1 MEAVILKCRPGGRFH
16 LGLSAMRQN
25 ETLTDTSEIIHSD
38 VLFGAFINSVAQWF
52 PDEIQKWKDH
62 FENGNIR
69 FSSAFYCVQYKGKFI
84 YLLPKPVSLNGYN
97 MSEHK
102 EMENAHKQ
110 LKKVR
115 FLSKGVWEKQLLPGD
130 WFADKGL
137 CFLSENR
144 AVFLKEELGGNT
156 PKFKLSEKADI
167 QKVKIRKDSKD
178 GNLYTQTDLVMM
190 GRMGSNEKERK
201 EEEPVLVHWYFLWEN
216 AGLNHEEKEKA
227 KKLINTMAESGIG
240 GERSTGCG
248 HIEEVRYD
256 QNFSIDMEAKSDF
269 FASLSLTIPKETET
283 EHLLAYQVL
292 QRGGMYYGAE
302 KRIKMVNALEEG
314 AVLNKEINGQ
324 IVDLSIP
331 EKKHWRCGMS
341 FAIPL
346 PDAYNLK
353 D

>member
-1 MEAVILKCRPGGRFH
+1 MEAVILKCRPGSRFH

-25 ETLTDTSEIIHSD
+25 ETLTDTTEIIHSD
-38 VLFGAFINSVAQWF
+38 VLFGAFINAVAQRF
-52 PDEIQKWKDH
+52 PDDIQKWKAH

-69 FSSAFYCVQYKGKFI
+69 FSSAFYCVEHKGKFI
-84 YLLPKPVSLNGYN
+84 YLLPKPVNLNGYN
-97 MSEHK
+97 LSEHT
-102 EMENAHKQ
+102 EIESAHKQ

-115 FLSKGVWEKQLLPGD
+115 FLSKGVWEKQLLPDD
-130 WFADKGL
+130 WFAVNGQCIL
-137 CFLSENR
+137 PENR
-144 AVFLKEELGGNT
+144 AVFLREEFGGAA

-167 QKVKIRKDSKD
+167 PKVKVRKDSEE
-178 GNLYTQTDLVMM
+178 GNLYTQTDLVIL
-190 GRMGSNEKERK
+190 GNEEA
-201 EEEPVLVHWYFLWEN
+201 VVHWYFLWQN
-216 AGLNHEEKEKA
+216 NGLNEIEKTNA
-227 KKLINTMAESGIG
+227 KKLIEQMAEMGIG

-248 HIEEVRYD
+248 HIEKVVFD
-256 QNFSIDMEAKSDF
+256 PGFAIKQDITGDL
-269 FASLSLTIPKETET
+269 FASLSLIIPQETEK

-302 KRIKMVNALEEG
+302 KRIKMVNVLTEG
-314 AVLNKEINGQ
+314 AVLNKQ
-324 IVDLSIP
+324 ITGKIADLSTQ

>member
-1 MEAVILKCRPGGRFH
+1 MEAVILKCRPGSRFH

-38 VLFGAFINSVAQWF
+38 VLFGAFISAVAQRF
-52 PDEIQKWKDH
+52 PEDIETWKSH

-69 FSSAFYCVQYKGKFI
+69 FSSAFYCVEYSGKII
-84 YLLPKPVSLNGYN
+84 YLLPKPVNLNGYN
-97 MSEHK
+97 LSEHK
-102 EMENAHKQ
+102 EIKNAHKQ

-115 FLSKGVWEKQLLPGD
+115 FLSKGVWEKLLLPGD
-130 WFADKGL
+130 WFAERSP

-144 AVFLKEELGGNT
+144 AVFLREEFGGVA
-156 PKFKLSEKADI
+156 PKFKLSEKADTL
-167 QKVKIRKDSKD
+167 KVKVRKQSKE
-178 GNLYTQTDLVMM
+178 GNLYTQTDLVIM
-190 GRMGSNEKERK
+190 GNED
-201 EEEPVLVHWYFLWEN
+201 VIVHWYFLWEN
-216 AGLNHEEKEKA
+216 VGLSEEEKNNA
-227 KKLINTMAESGIG
+227 QALIIQMAETGIG

-248 HIEEVRYD
+248 YIEDVSFVPG
-256 QNFSIDMEAKSDF
+256 FSIKQNISGDL
-269 FASLSLTIPKETET
+269 FASLSLIIPQETEK

-302 KRIKMVNALEEG
+302 SSGKRIKVVNALTEG
-314 AVLNKEINGQ
+314 AVLSKRISGQ
-324 IVDLSIP
+324 IADLSTP
-331 EKKHWRCGMS
+331 EKKHWRCGVS

>member
-1 MEAVILKCRPGGRFH
+1 MEAVILKCRPGSRFH

-25 ETLTDTSEIIHSD
+25 ETLTDTAEIIHSD
-38 VLFGAFINSVAQWF
+38 VLFGAFINAVAQRF
-52 PDEIQKWKDH
+52 TDDIQKWKAH

-69 FSSAFYCVQYKGKFI
+69 FSSAFYCVEHKGKFI

-115 FLSKGVWEKQLLPGD
+115 LLSKGVWEKQLLPGD
-130 WFADKGL
+130 WFAANSPCIL
-137 CFLSENR
+137 PENR
-144 AVFLKEELGGNT
+144 AVFLLEEFGGAA

-167 QKVKIRKDSKD
+167 PKVKVRKDSED
-178 GNLYTQTDLVMM
+178 GNLYSQTDLVIM
-190 GRMGSNEKERK
+190 GNEEAK
-201 EEEPVLVHWYFLWEN
+201 VHWYFLWEN
-216 AGLNHEEKEKA
+216 EGLSEEEKNNA
-227 KKLINTMAESGIG
+227 QALITQMAEMGIG

-248 HIEEVRYD
+248 YIEDVSFVP
-256 QNFSIDMEAKSDF
+256 NFAINQDITGDL
-269 FASLSLTIPKETET
+269 FASLSLIIPQETEK
-283 EHLLAYQVL
+283 EHLLAYQAL
-292 QRGGMYYGAE
+292 QRGGMYYGAD
-302 KRIKMVNALEEG
+302 KRIKMVNALAEG
-314 AVLNKEINGQ
+314 SVLNKQ
-324 IVDLSIP
+324 ITGKIADLSTP